1 MTEREGDR
9 DAYRW
14 VGEAIESGASF
25 NRTLGVVVESVAPG
39 RAALRL
45 PDAEH
50 LHNHVG
56 GPHAAAL
63 FGLGE
68 SAAAAVTVATF
79 ADLIAEFVPLVK
91 AAEIEY
97 LHVVRGAASAVATFD
112 DDPEQVRAVC
122 AEKGLATFS
131 VSVALSDAAGRESG
145 RMRARMALKHKS
157 RLAGPAG

>member
-1 MTEREGDR
+1 MTERQPAE

-25 NRTLGVVVESVAPG
+25 NRTLGVVVDEVVPG
-39 RAALRL
+39 RAVLRL
-45 PDAEH
+45 PDGDH

-79 ADLIAEFVPLVK
+79 ADLITQFVPLVK
-91 AAEIEY
+91 SAEIEY
-97 LHVVRGAASAVATFD
+97 LRVVRGAASAVATFD
-112 DDPEQVRAVC
+112 DDPDQVRAVC

-131 VSVALSDAAGRESG
+131 VLVTLKDADGRDSG
-145 RMRARMALKHKS
+145 RMRARMALKHKHALPS
-157 RLAGPAG
+157 